1 MRVLRGVAAVLAIFL
16 CTVSIPAQKKKKLK
30 LPEILEGHLQSLGA
44 PEKLAGVKSLRA
56 SGKGRLVVLVGDG
69 RVLEGESMLTSSEM
83 NFRSSIQFTVSD
95 FPGEDVSF
103 DGKET
108 YVAQLEAGRRS
119 ELGDFLYQYKII
131 LEEGIL
137 GGVATTAWPLRDVK
151 GRRAKIRYKGMKK
164 LYGTQVHEIEY
175 RPRREDSSVEISLY
189 FDTEDFRHL
198 ATQCRV
204 LNDNYF

>member
-56 SGKGRLVVLVGDG
+56 SGKGRLVVLVGDD

-108 YVAQLEAGRRS
+108 YVANWRQA
-119 ELGDFLYQYKII
+119 
-131 LEEGIL
+131 
-137 GGVATTAWPLRDVK
+137 VAPSWVIFSISTRLFWRKASWVAWPLPP
-151 GRRAKIRYKGMKK
+151 GRYAM
-164 LYGTQVHEIEY
+164 
-175 RPRREDSSVEISLY
+175 
-189 FDTEDFRHL
+189 
-198 ATQCRV
+198 
-204 LNDNYF
+204 